1 MFFLIVLC
9 ITLPIWGSYKDV
21 PVPIAHFSN
30 VQKCTTS
37 QPYVE
42 IASKQNDIVYDQRS
56 RPLNSSFNRME
67 NYSAYKQYHE
77 IEWGNGKVLDV
88 IPLYRN
94 NPILNQ
100 HWNEGQSLYL
110 YSSEKKLASELNPY
124 LSDNPV
130 QLLVN
135 VPIQKNLCDVAT
147 LNAIESI
154 KTNFKTLLESNNS
167 FSTVKAIHELLH
179 SSINNTSYNQQW
191 IPIKEK
197 LSLVVCAPDATIKVD
212 LSSTDRQL
220 ITQICADF
228 CKTISGSPAE
238 WYDTLLSINT
248 DNFKSTIVN
257 DINSRTSILNTI
269 KTEGGIG
276 QAYQCAK
283 SSSQQ
288 IINGI
293 KNLQRGCT
301 PKTFLK
307 KVQAN
312 EVNQKLGHLI
322 KLAENNKS
330 NEAADY
336 LKTSESLL
344 PYNRI
349 ISGLKKNKTESL
361 ASENNLN
368 AKQTIAVNDQ
378 DSLIAQAS
386 PPQPTIAEQNLVKN
400 ELTINGLPKIEESD
414 NKIPQWDYSYNA
426 PVIARLVNLSKH
438 QKKYNYHI
446 DSSLRNE
453 ITNLI
458 EQNFNACKA
467 QLDKYEQQVAPL
479 VLPENHKQAEFI
491 VNRREEALNFIK
503 EHGSIVYE
511 QNYELSLE
519 SKWLLNQKKENQR
532 VLEYCIGNAIQ
543 QVVHTEVVELFNR
556 VSELSFKKTAS
567 DYDKTL
573 HNKIADYLLYTAKVN
588 LEGHASKALSLSD
601 FCWSLFEYGQTVSKY
616 VGHSLEHCFNEVAYS
631 AQNVAHKLYVVT
643 ENIVFSDTARVISPV
658 GSSIAHTL
666 KQTIQ
671 ILSDY
676 ESKASC
682 QDLKV
687 HNKNVLIG
695 DCLNRLLSEI
705 PSTFITELY
714 NNEKLAAE
722 CAWLAVKEGSEL
734 GNEIAK
740 NPEQFVLNATE
751 GFIKPFVYTAD
762 ILLDLADIV
771 LQDDFQICAAK
782 LNSLCN
788 RVGTDGINLA
798 KTMIALAELPVQEK
812 AKLIGRMVTEGLLID
827 QGLGVIFNATSPA
840 IQVALARAE
849 NILRELKEVKAVAQT
864 AEGFVVESKIPAQ
877 FMEAEKDLSSST
889 KVLSRQEKFIIE
901 QEKNIAQFFNEVKEL
916 QFYLQKYG
924 EGISKEAAKLLKLNQ
939 KNLSSRSKH
948 MEWLCESLKKI
959 NNNPRW
965 ELFKRDAAT
974 NGKTEL
980 KNIYE
985 ALAGIACEEQG
996 ILPALK
1002 RAECAGEEFLEVLAV
1017 NGKHR
1022 AWDVKNPFSYSI
1034 DGIKIFN
1041 SEMFLHD
1048 LKKSLLRGTEDI
1060 ILDISYLTDIDL
1072 ELLYQNVL
1080 PKLNLTDL
1088 KRIIVV
1094 DCYDSKK
1101 SLITDQLIKK
1111 FQG

>member
-37 QPYVE
+37 KPYVE

-56 RPLNSSFNRME
+56 KSLNSSFNRME

-77 IEWGNGKVLDV
+77 IEWGNGKALDV

-197 LSLVVCAPDATIKVD
+197 LSLVACAPDATIKVD
-212 LSSTDRQL
+212 LSSNDRQL

-336 LKTSESLL
+336 LKNSESLL

-368 AKQTIAVNDQ
+368 AKQAIAVNDQ

-386 PPQPTIAEQNLVKN
+386 SPQATIAEQNLVKN

-426 PVIARLVNLSKH
+426 PVIARFVNLSKH

-458 EQNFNACKA
+458 EQNFNDCKA
-467 QLDKYEQQVAPL
+467 QLDKYEQVAPL
-479 VLPENHKQAEFI
+479 VLSENNKQAEFI
-491 VNRREEALNFIK
+491 VTRREEALNFIK

-543 QVVHTEVVELFNR
+543 QVVHTEVVELFNK

-573 HNKIADYLLYTAKVN
+573 HSKIADYLLHTAKVN
-588 LEGHASKALSLSD
+588 LEGHASKALSLAD

-616 VGHSLEHCFNEVAYS
+616 VGHSLEHCFNQVAYS

-643 ENIVFSDTARVISPV
+643 ENIVFSDTARVINPL

-676 ESKASC
+676 ESKASY

-687 HNKNVLIG
+687 HNKNVLID

-722 CAWLAVKEGSEL
+722 CAWLAVREGSEL
-734 GNEIAK
+734 GSEIAK

-771 LQDDFQICAAK
+771 LQDDLEKCAAK

-849 NILRELKEVKAVAQT
+849 NILRELKEVNAVAQT
-864 AEGFVVESKIPAQ
+864 AEGFAVESKIPAQ
-877 FMEAEKDLSSST
+877 FMEAERITNSIGKLVVTNQQLEEHINAVLKNLKTVSEYLTNFEMESIINVEKVTDGARLFKEVNSFWNKDGPLYKILKTATKTLDGNDLNTARGAIYELEKALNLESKGEKVVYFGRKLPGNKTCEFDIETLSKLIECKDRYWQNIT
-889 KVLSRQEKFIIE
+889 AKKMQTMKSRFIE
-901 QEKNIAQFFNEVKEL
+901 QKKNASAYGKTFEVHSKQPIPEHW
-916 QFYLQKYG
+916 QKWFYDN
-924 EGISKEAAKLLKLNQ
+924 GISFIE
-939 KNLSSRSKH
+939 
-948 MEWLCESLKKI
+948 
-959 NNNPRW
+959 
-965 ELFKRDAAT
+965 
-974 NGKTEL
+974 G
-980 KNIYE
+980 
-985 ALAGIACEEQG
+985 
-996 ILPALK
+996 
-1002 RAECAGEEFLEVLAV
+1002 
-1017 NGKHR
+1017 
-1022 AWDVKNPFSYSI
+1022 
-1034 DGIKIFN
+1034 
-1041 SEMFLHD
+1041 
-1048 LKKSLLRGTEDI
+1048 
-1060 ILDISYLTDIDL
+1060 
-1072 ELLYQNVL
+1072 
-1080 PKLNLTDL
+1080 
-1088 KRIIVV
+1088 
-1094 DCYDSKK
+1094 
-1101 SLITDQLIKK
+1101 
-1111 FQG
+1111 